1 MELLGDATLGCIVG
15 WLEDDEEEIVV
26 ELSNLSDK
34 TTFLLTVEVVLVVD
48 GVITDSEEV
57 EDVFKAF
64 SAGEDVFSAD
74 LSVVLSGFAF

>member
-1 MELLGDATLGCIVG
+1 MEVLGDVTLGCIVG

-48 GVITDSEEV
+48 GVITDSEEI
-57 EDVFKAF
+57 EDVVETF
-64 SAGEDVFSAD
+64 SAGEDVVSVGF
-74 LSVVLSGFAF
+74 SVVLSGFAF